1 MASIDTYRTKTGKT
15 SYRVRIRRD
24 GRPYTKVFTTRAEAK
39 RWGEQHE
46 GRGIGGIPSLPT
58 QTPSYTLAE
67 AFERYSHEILPQK
80 KPSTRR
86 PQQYQITRLL
96 TLLGSNTRLVSITPA
111 RLRSLCAQLR
121 ADGAAPA
128 TVVRYLALMSHLFTV
143 AIKEWEWIESNP
155 VRLITKPKEPRGRTR
170 YLSHE
175 EVERLLRACEQSRN
189 RQLHLIVL
197 LALSCGAR
205 LGELMSLRFR
215 DVVDASIGS
224 LTFHN
229 TKNSETRTVPLL
241 GPALA
246 AMQAYR
252 AQALRDSADLLFPSS
267 KNPQQPISIRRA
279 WEWALRKSGLREEGV
294 HPADRIVFHSL
305 RHTTASH
312 LMMSGASLLDTATL
326 LGHRSLD
333 MVRRYSHLS
342 QHHLQGVVEKMTNS
356 IL

>member
-1 MASIDTYRTKTGKT
+1 MASLDTYRTKAGQL
-15 SYRVRIRRD
+15 SYRVRIRRN
-24 GRPYTKVFTTRAEAK
+24 GSSHTKIFSTRAEAK
-39 RWGEQHE
+39 RWAEIQE
-46 GRGIGGIPSLPT
+46 GRVVAGILDLPT
-58 QTPSYTLAE
+58 HTPTHTLGE

-96 TLLGSNTRLVSITPA
+96 MLLGSNTRLVSITPA

-175 EVERLLRACEQSRN
+175 EVERLLHACEQSRN
-189 RQLHLIVL
+189 RQLRLIVL
-197 LALSCGAR
+197 LAISSGAR
-205 LGELMSLRFR
+205 LGELLSLRFR
-215 DVVDASIGS
+215 DVVDTSAGS

-241 GPALA
+241 GPALT
-246 AMQAYR
+246 AMQEYR
-252 AQALRDSADLLFPSS
+252 AQALRDPANLLFPSS

-279 WEWALRKSGLREEGV
+279 WEGALRKAGLRKEGV

-326 LGHRSLD
+326 LGHHSLD

-342 QHHLQGVVEKMTNS
+342 QHHLQGVVEKMTNR